1 MDVFVQVLV
10 LIWIVALIV
19 ILSWAH
25 VSSRGASLVTWLG
38 LTAVS
43 LWLEFVAAFVLLHA
57 VLFTL
62 GREATVVVT
71 ILTVVIMVLTP
82 AAWAVAL
89 GRWRRSHTAHP

>member
-10 LIWIVALIV
+10 LIWIVAFVV

-25 VSSRGASLVTWLG
+25 ISSRGASFAAWLG

-43 LWLEFVAAFVLLHA
+43 LWLEFIVAFVALHA
-57 VLFTL
+57 ILFTI

-71 ILTVVIMVLTP
+71 LLTLVTMVLTP
-82 AAWAVAL
+82 AAWAVVV
-89 GRWRRSHTAHP
+89 GRWRRSHAAQS